1 MDIFFGEDIE
11 IHFILKT
18 SESLPQKR
26 GETSIPTLILFM
38 APISKPNF
46 ITKEIEKRGGRIKS
60 GEYIWLHDEVK

>member
-46 ITKEIEKRGGRIKS
+46 ITKEIEKEGWEDQEWRVHMAS
-60 GEYIWLHDEVK
+60 